1 MFDNIGR
8 KIKGLSAVICW
19 VGIIASVFFGCV
31 LWAYEYT
38 VVLGVM
44 LFFVGPLASWI
55 GSFTLYGFGQLIDNS
70 DKILRAID
78 PDAILGEEGDS
89 FPRYELSMSRS
100 MSICDYCDKH
110 TEVQELTI
118 VYPNDTRRKK
128 VCMDCYNKKISE
140 NKKTQPNSDKLEL
153 LKKMKDSKLITEEEY
168 RQKAEEL
175 LK

>member
-8 KIKGLSAVICW
+8 KIKGLAAVICW
-19 VGIIASVFFGCV
+19 IGIIASVFFAC
-31 LWAYEYT
+31 LLFAYEYT
-38 VVLGVM
+38 VVLGVF

-78 PDAILGEEGDS
+78 PDAILDEEGGT
-89 FPRYELSMSRS
+89 FPKYELSMSRS

-118 VYPNDTRRKK
+118 VYPNDTRHKK
-128 VCMDCYNKKISE
+128 VCMDCYNKKLSE
-140 NKKTQPNSDKLEL
+140 NNASQPNSDKLDL
-153 LKKMKDSKLITEEEY
+153 LKKMKASDLITEEEY
-168 RQKAEEL
+168 RQKVEEL